1 MTEGRFFLTSQDL
14 KVFTQTRRHSYP
26 LVDTLFWGDNPTHKK
41 SSFLQNCELRHG
53 QVKLQ
58 AHRCA
63 GEDIY
68 CHSMATGWYFW
79 RYVSSY
85 RVII

>member
-1 MTEGRFFLTSQDL
+1 
-14 KVFTQTRRHSYP
+14 
-26 LVDTLFWGDNPTHKK
+26 
-41 SSFLQNCELRHG
+41 LQNCELRHG